1 MSNSPPAL
9 PPPPERQRKRKYS
22 FNRLP
27 GGASGLSENQETI
40 ARNLRRRELP
50 PLQAELARIT
60 NNRQTRIHNQT
71 KALARNSGWED
82 LTIEAREAAI
92 EEIRIRSEAR
102 YQKDKIKVLK
112 QYEEEVEG
120 EASQT
125 PPTAATAAAPTAQ
138 AATTAPTAPTKTR
151 RAKPPTTAPA
161 TTTAPTKPPPDK
173 SSITAT
179 ATATSR
185 PRATIPVTTAPTVPA
200 EHTSHSDSEDDL
212 EFEGIIRDATDGESD
227 SGCEATEDSEG
238 EGLEAEEENEKANG
252 SESGNDSGSDVG
264 EHAKSLQEAAGGL
277 QDTLIRQYLALK
289 DAAKKKKKKYLD
301 RWSGVFF
308 SFLCFS
314 ALTILFCFCYP
325 FFSFFLLFLSFFSF
339 FSFVILFYSFP

>member
-9 PPPPERQRKRKYS
+9 PPPPERQRKQKYS

-27 GGASGLSENQETI
+27 GGASGSSENQETI
-40 ARNLRRRELP
+40 AWNLRRRELL

-60 NNRQTRIHNQT
+60 NNRRMRIHNQT
-71 KALARNSGWED
+71 KALARNPGWED

-92 EEIRIRSEAR
+92 EEIRIRSEAH

-120 EASQT
+120 KASQT

-173 SSITAT
+173 PSITAT

-185 PRATIPVTTAPTVPA
+185 LRATIPVTTTAPTVPA
-200 EHTSHSDSEDDL
+200 EHTSHSDSKDDF

-238 EGLEAEEENEKANG
+238 EEGLEAEEENEKANG

-289 DAAKKKKKKYLD
+289 DAAKKKKKKK
-301 RWSGVFF
+301 S
-308 SFLCFS
+308 
-314 ALTILFCFCYP
+314 
-325 FFSFFLLFLSFFSF
+325 
-339 FSFVILFYSFP
+339 